1 MPRYVIE
8 RELPGAGNL
17 SAEQL
22 QAISQK
28 SCSVL
33 NDLGPRIQWV
43 ESYVTEDKIF
53 CIYQAPDKE
62 VIRRHAEMGGFPA
75 NRIEEIR
82 NVISPV
88 TAEKVTAD
96 A

>member
-17 SAEQL
+17 TQEQL
-22 QAISQK
+22 QGISQK

-33 NDLGPRIQWV
+33 DELGPKIQWV
-43 ESYVTEDKIF
+43 ESFVTEDKIY
-53 CIYQAPDKE
+53 CIYNAPNKE
-62 VIRRHAEMGGFPA
+62 IIKQHAEKGGFPA
-75 NRIEEIR
+75 NRIEEVK

-88 TAEKVTAD
+88 TAEAV
-96 A
+96 

>member
-8 RELPGAGNL
+8 RELPGAGQL
-17 SAEQL
+17 TQDQL

-33 NDLGPRIQWV
+33 DELGPKIQWV
-43 ESYVTEDKIF
+43 ESFVTEDKIY
-53 CIYQAPDKE
+53 CIYNAPNKE
-62 VIRRHAEMGGFPA
+62 LIKEHADMGGFPA

-82 NVISPV
+82 NLISPV
-88 TAEKVTAD
+88 TAEVVEEV
-96 A
+96 